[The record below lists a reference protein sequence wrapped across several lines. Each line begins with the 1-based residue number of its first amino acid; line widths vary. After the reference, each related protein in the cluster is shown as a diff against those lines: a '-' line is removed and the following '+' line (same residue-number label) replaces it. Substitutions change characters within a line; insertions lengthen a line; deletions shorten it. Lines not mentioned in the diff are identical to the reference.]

1 MAFQQGAI
9 VLAADPFKDGVR
21 PFVIVNTSEHPFHGK
36 QYTLMTLSTQ
46 DYDAGIEI
54 HDDFLLRG
62 ELERR
67 SFALPWSLSSAPA
80 NDVYEQVA
88 CLKQSVVEQLINE
101 LVRYVAPDGS
111 ETGENQHPLAST

>member
-21 PFVIVNTSEHPFHGK
+21 PFVIVNTGEHPFHGK

-46 DYDAGIEI
+46 QYDAGIEM
-54 HDDFLLRG
+54 HDEFLLRG

-67 SFALPWSLSSAPA
+67 SFALPWSLSSVPA

-88 CLKQSVVEQLINE
+88 TLKEPVVEELITE
-101 LVRYVAPDGS
+101 LVRYIAPDGVDADG
-111 ETGENQHPLAST
+111 TQQPIASI